1 MRKRKMK
8 RLVWVFVLILIG
20 AIIWLGY
27 SLYKKNRESTLANE
41 NLYNQSLY
49 ELVYYM
55 DNVKNYLAKA
65 TISTSPVSGAETLT
79 NVWREA
85 NLAQTYLSMLP
96 IQAHELENTEK
107 F

>member
-1 MRKRKMK
+1 MVELLFFLLG
-8 RLVWVFVLILIG
+8 LVLF
-20 AIIWLGY
+20 LGY
-27 SLYKKNRESTLANE
+27 NLYRKNRESTLANE

-55 DNVKNYLAKA
+55 DNVKNYLAKS
-65 TISTSPVSGAETLT
+65 TISTSAANGAETLT
-79 NVWREA
+79 NVWRES